1 MSFNFDKVG
10 KKICEIKNNVRYKT
24 KNKVYVCNEAFEG
37 DEKIKDFS
45 DLEIQ
50 SGEFQLSPSKDMER
64 VTMYI
69 TSPSGGGKSYF
80 ASQYIQ
86 EYHKVL
92 PKNEIY
98 LVSEQDVDPAFDKLD
113 YIKRIIIDDLDKDPL
128 HYREFENCLVLF
140 DDTDSIRGKLGKAVD
155 ALRDKLLKNSRKFK
169 VSVITTNHSCCGQD
183 IKAVLNE
190 SEIIVFF
197 MMSYNRSLKYLL
209 ENYIGLNKKTIDKLK
224 TNSSKSRWTAYIKGY
239 PCVLIQQK
247 FITTVSKLE
256 ELN

>member
-1 MSFNFDKVG
+1 MLNLQKVG
-10 KKICEIKNNVRYKT
+10 KKICEIKNSTRYKRG
-24 KNKVYVCNEAFEG
+24 NKVFVCNDTFEG
-37 DEKIKDFS
+37 DEKIKEFDE
-45 DLEIQ
+45 LQLQ
-50 SGEFQLSPSKDMER
+50 SGEFQLSPSKTMER

-69 TSPSGGGKSYF
+69 TSPAGGGKSYF

-86 EYHKVL
+86 EYHKIF

-98 LVSEQDVDPAFDKLD
+98 LVSEQDEDPAFDKLD
-113 YIKRIIIDDLDKDPL
+113 YIKRIVIDDLDNDPL

-140 DDTDSIRGKLGKAVD
+140 DDIDSIKGKLGKSVD

-169 VSVITTNHSCCGQD
+169 VSVISTNHSCTGQD

-197 MMSYNRSLKYLL
+197 MMGYNRSLKYLL
-209 ENYIGLNKKTIDKLK
+209 ENYIGLNKKAIEKLK
-224 TNSSKSRWTAYIKGY
+224 KNASKSRWSAYIKGY
-239 PCVLIQQK
+239 PSVLVQQRY
-247 FITTVSKLE
+247 ITTISKLE